1 MKKEIKAL
9 VPYAEEIRIIRVTC
23 AFCSNE
29 EDFERS
35 DFTEKTKGEVV
46 QLLVDEGWKELAA
59 DSLEGFAC
67 RACCE
72 EFKDGAE

>member
-1 MKKEIKAL
+1 MKPEIKKL
-9 VPYAEEIRIIRVTC
+9 IPYTEEIHIIRVTC

-29 EDFERS
+29 EDFERD

-46 QLLVDEGWKELAA
+46 KLLVEEGWEELEG

-72 EFKDGAE
+72 EFGGLK